1 MTAEQ
6 ITLFVIF
13 GAIIVLMIWG
23 RWRYDVVAL
32 SGLVVG
38 VLTGLIPADQA
49 FSGFAH
55 PAVMTVALI
64 LVVTAGL
71 IRSGAVGLLAAYI
84 GNPDRSVPLHIAVF
98 GAVGAVMS
106 AFMNN
111 VAALAILMPIDMR
124 VADKAGRAA
133 AVTLMALAFT
143 TILGGMAT
151 LIGTPPNL
159 IVSTF
164 REQALGEGY
173 RMFDFLP
180 VGGAVALAGIAFVAM
195 IGWRLVPVRSGTSA
209 VDEAQAK
216 VRDYV
221 SELIVG
227 EASPLAGQI
236 VGDFIDAAD
245 KADVAILGV
254 ARGGRR
260 LRAYVRG
267 ITIQPGDV
275 LIVEAAPAAMDDFRV
290 THKLSFPDGS
300 RDNRPKPTGEGQ
312 VLVEALVPDG
322 ARIIGKTATGL
333 GLSYRRNSVLMGIMR
348 RGTTIRENVRRTMIE
363 PGDLLLL
370 LTPEESREDVL
381 AWLGCVP
388 LDGGAVG
395 VIKESRVWI
404 AMGLF
409 IGAIVAASLG
419 WVSMPIALA
428 VVVIGYVLTNVLSV
442 HELYDHVDWPV
453 IVLLGAMIPLG
464 LALDTTGASG
474 LIASGLA
481 GLTAGQ
487 PAWVAL
493 SLLMAATMLLSDVL
507 NNNAT
512 TIIAAP
518 VGIRLAEQLGANPD
532 AFLIGVAIAASC
544 AFLSP
549 IGHQNNTLILGPG
562 GYRFGDY
569 WRMGLPLEIVVMAVA
584 VPLIMT
590 VWGI

>member
-1 MTAEQ
+1 MTTDQ
-6 ITLFVIF
+6 MILFAIF
-13 GAIIVLMIWG
+13 AALVVLMIWG
-23 RWRYDVVAL
+23 RWRYDLVAFAAL
-32 SGLVVG
+32 LVG
-38 VLTGLIPADQA
+38 VLTGLVPAREA

-64 LVVTAGL
+64 LVVTGGL
-71 IRSGAVGLLAAYI
+71 IRSGAVGLLAKYI
-84 GNPDRSVPLHIAVF
+84 GNADRSVPLHVAVF
-98 GAVGAVMS
+98 GAVGAFMS

-124 VADKAGRAA
+124 VAQKAGRAA
-133 AVTLMALAFT
+133 GLTLMALAFT
-143 TILGGMAT
+143 TILGGMTT

-164 REQALGEGY
+164 RQEALGTPY

-180 VGGAVALAGIAFVAM
+180 VGGAVALAGIAFVALV
-195 IGWRLVPVRSGTSA
+195 GWRLVPTRNAHTVS
-209 VDEAQAK
+209 EAEAK

-221 SELIVG
+221 SELLVP
-227 EASPLAGQI
+227 ETSPLVGQE
-236 VGDFIDAAD
+236 VRGFSEAAE
-245 KADVAILGV
+245 KADVAILAIIRDGK
-254 ARGGRR
+254 RR
-260 LRAYVRG
+260 DGYVR
-267 ITIQPGDV
+267 TMRVQAGDM
-275 LIVEAAPAAMDDFRV
+275 LLLEASPAALDDFRV
-290 THKLSFPDGS
+290 ANRLSFPDGS
-300 RDNRPKPTGEGQ
+300 RENHPKPTGEGQ
-312 VLVEALVPDG
+312 VLIEALVPET
-322 ARIIGKTATGL
+322 ARIVGKTAVGL
-333 GLSYRRNSVLMGIMR
+333 GLNTSRNTVLMGILR
-348 RGTTIRENVRRTMIE
+348 KGVTLRTNVRRTLIE
-363 PGDLLLL
+363 PGDMLLLL
-370 LTPEESREDVL
+370 VPEETQDEVVS
-381 AWLGCVP
+381 WLGCLP

-404 AMGLF
+404 ALGFFVAAL
-409 IGAIVAASLG
+409 AAASLG
-419 WVSMPIALA
+419 LVTMPIALG
-428 VVVIGYVLTNVLSV
+428 VVVVGYVLTNVLSV
-442 HELYDHVDWPV
+442 QELYDHVDWPV

-464 LALDTTGASG
+464 LALDSTGASG
-474 LIASGLA
+474 LIAGGLA
-481 GLTAGQ
+481 ALTGGQ

-493 SLLMAATMLLSDVL
+493 VVLMAATMLLSDVL

-569 WRMGLPLEIVVMAVA
+569 WRMGLPLEVIVMAVG
-584 VPLIMT
+584 VPMIMA